1 MRRRTVAGALAAS
14 AAAAMLLGSA
24 SSASAAGE
32 MKLLASASKG
42 GVTAKLWL
50 NTRTRVL
57 HGEARNLRKG
67 EMVRMDRNY
76 GIAGKWVAQSA
87 VASLNTTG
95 FRGSGDFSVCAGSPV
110 GGARFV
116 CTKYYDFNG

>member
-1 MRRRTVAGALAAS
+1 MRKRTVAGALAAS
-14 AAAAMLLGSA
+14 VTAAMLLGSA
-24 SSASAAGE
+24 SSASTAGE

-57 HGEARNLRKG
+57 HGEGLNLRKG

-76 GIAGKWVAQSA
+76 SIKGTWMAQSN
-87 VASLNTTG
+87 VGSLNTTG

-110 GGARFV
+110 GGARFI